1 MFPTIQ
7 ARMLHD
13 LFAFFFRLFLVSAS
27 TFAFSSLILSS
38 NTLASSPSRFWGT
51 GFPKA
56 FFSMLCRRRSAY
68 LRLWSMVFSISFATE
83 RRRSTSTTMQCCS
96 LRGRRGLSPF
106 LLLSGKCAKSQPRS
120 LNGFGNWHAPGRRVA
135 NQYAIRPYG

>member
-56 FFSMLCRRRSAY
+56 FFSMLCRRRSAC
-68 LRLWSMVFSISFATE
+68 LRLWSLVFSISSTTE
-83 RRRSTSTTMQCCS
+83 RRRSTSATMRCCS
-96 LRGRRGLSPF
+96 VIGRRGLAPS
-106 LLLSGKCAKSQPRS
+106 LLLPEKCAKSQLRS
-120 LNGFGNWHAPGRRVA
+120 LNGFGNWHAP
-135 NQYAIRPYG
+135 